1 MAHYN
6 STRNADDFSGH
17 NTMTVFSR
25 NSPRKIT
32 SRMILQCKASSRMTT
47 SWIIILYILHDVI
60 LKSTI
65 SQGAT

>member
-6 STRNADDFSGH
+6 STRNADDLSGH
-17 NTMTVFSR
+17 NAMTVFSR

-32 SRMILQCKASSRMTT
+32 SRMILHCKASSRMTT